1 MEIKHV
7 EKGGRGGFVVRDQDG
22 KRVAELT
29 YVTAGDSA
37 FIIDHTEVDPDL
49 RGQGVA
55 EKLLDAAANY
65 ARENNLKITQ
75 PARSHLVSCR
85 TRKSLR
91 MCSAADQ
98 KLYLIVANCEYPVF
112 FP

>member
-7 EKGGRGGFVVRDQDG
+7 EKGGRGGFVVRDEDG

-65 ARENNLKITQ
+65 ARENNLKIHATC
-75 PARSHLVSCR
+75 PFALS
-85 TRKSLR
+85 
-91 MCSAADQ
+91 
-98 KLYLIVANCEYPVF
+98 KLQDEEEFKDVF
-112 FP
+112 GG

>member
-7 EKGGRGGFVVRDQDG
+7 ENGGGGGFVVRDQDG

-65 ARENNLKITQ
+65 ARENNLKIHATC
-75 PARSHLVSCR
+75 PFALS
-85 TRKSLR
+85 
-91 MCSAADQ
+91 
-98 KLYLIVANCEYPVF
+98 KLQDEEEFKDVF
-112 FP
+112 GG